1 MKQTS
6 LIVESN
12 GSGKDKL
19 DALLKEGYKVV
30 SVTANHGKSYNDFL
44 IILEKEEDSFPS
56 AWRSLPIV
64 PVHPSLP
71 LFSSPLNSAG
81 DNPREKGLHP
91 CPAVCY
97 ATRPVTFIR

>member
-1 MKQTS
+1 MVALSRKMPARRRRSRYRRRSMKQTS

-44 IILEKEEDSFPS
+44 IILEKEED
-56 AWRSLPIV
+56 
-64 PVHPSLP
+64 
-71 LFSSPLNSAG
+71 
-81 DNPREKGLHP
+81 
-91 CPAVCY
+91 
-97 ATRPVTFIR
+97 